1 MNLPNINYRKIL
13 YLVLLGY
20 LCWPFRFAMIY
31 YENIP
36 GDEIFDNLIK
46 KTSKNI
52 STFSDKGIQC
62 VSSDLSRWRSGYS
75 C

>member
-1 MNLPNINYRKIL
+1 MNLPNISYSKLL
-13 YLVLLGY
+13 YVALFVY

-52 STFSDKGIQC
+52 SVLSDKGIQC
-62 VSSDLSRWRSGYS
+62 VSVDGH
-75 C
+75 